1 MDPLAI
7 ARYGM
12 MSAQQQ
18 LARSAERVVQQGAEA
33 DPGSEMIAQ
42 LEARTQF
49 AFSAEIVAFDA
60 AMWRALLTLQR

>member
-12 MSAQQQ
+12 MSAQQA
-18 LARSAERVVQQGAEA
+18 LDRSAERVVQQPAEPE
-33 DPGSEMIAQ
+33 PGSEAIAR
-42 LEARTQF
+42 LEAEMQF
-49 AFSAEIVAFDA
+49 AFSARVVAFDA

>member
-18 LARSAERVVQQGAEA
+18 LARSAERVVQRPSET

-42 LEARTQF
+42 LEAKVQF
-49 AFSAEIVAFDA
+49 AFSAKIVAFDA
-60 AMWRALLTLQR
+60 AMWRALMTLQR

>member
-1 MDPLAI
+1 MDPLSI

-18 LARSAERVVQQGAEA
+18 LDRSAERVVQGAA
-33 DPGSEMIAQ
+33 DPGREAIAQ
-42 LEARTQF
+42 LEAKTQF
-49 AFSAEIVAFDA
+49 AFSAKIVAFDA